1 MNPRA
6 LVVLTHPVAVVAWS
20 CVTVLFS
27 FVAVRGI
34 PEMSLLIRLVIVVAA
49 AQVCIGSTNEY
60 YDIEVD
66 RQIKPWRPIPSGQA
80 SPRSAL
86 AIAIISAV
94 IVLIGATGLGLLG
107 IAGALVGTFTGLAH
121 TFWL

>member
-1 MNPRA
+1 MITHPVKPHINLRA
-6 LVVLTHPVAVVAWS
+6 LIALTHPVAVIAWS

-49 AQVCIGSTNEY
+49 SQVCIGATNECC
-60 YDIEVD
+60 DMEVD

-80 SPRSAL
+80 SPRSAVVL
-86 AIAIISAV
+86 ASISALIVLAGAAGQAIAAV
-94 IVLIGATGLGLLG
+94 P
-107 IAGALVGTFTGLAH
+107 
-121 TFWL
+121 